1 MVILIKALTA
11 AYSDNIPHLNV
22 YKGKIMNI
30 TIELTET
37 QEKALAYVALS
48 PQEWA
53 ENAVHNRCRI
63 AIDEIYAMEVA
74 RMTAD
79 PDITSIPADKDT
91 VVLAADI
98 QSAAERNAEE
108 ESNLPGGE

>member
-1 MVILIKALTA
+1 MTTL
-11 AYSDNIPHLNV
+11 
-22 YKGKIMNI
+22 
-30 TIELTET
+30 TIELTAT
-37 QEKALAYVALS
+37 QEKALAYVAAS

-63 AIDEIYAMEVA
+63 AIDEIYDAEVA

-98 QSAAERNAEE
+98 KSAVERNAEAE
-108 ESNLPGGE
+108 AALPE